1 MAGAFG
7 LRSGEVLPIYNASH
21 SMRPFDRFHL
31 AGIKTLNFGR
41 RIAFGCKWTPRAAQ
55 TAALARKEAAAL
67 KHDCVQEIHF
77 TVALGHLGE
86 GLAAEHLKYLGFQY
100 ERALAQ
106 AQAIV
111 GTGTVTLESTSIP
124 FSDGV
129 RRIITV
135 AKRFSL
141 RDGLWYFGTE
151 HLFLALLQ
159 EPDKLL
165 RQLVEAKGLV
175 LDAYRTETEN
185 IYRETLKK
193 RLLHSRP
200 MA

>member
-1 MAGAFG
+1 MRAFDG
-7 LRSGEVLPIYNASH
+7 FR
-21 SMRPFDRFHL
+21 L
-31 AGIKTLNFGR
+31 AAIKTVNLGR
-41 RIAFGCKWTPRAAQ
+41 RLAFGCKWTPRAAQ
-55 TAALARKEAAAL
+55 TAALARKEASTL
-67 KHDCVQEIHF
+67 KHDCVQETHF
-77 TVALGHLGE
+77 TVALGHMGE
-86 GLAAEHLKYLGFQY
+86 GLAAERLKYLGFQY

-111 GTGTVTLESTSIP
+111 GTGTVTMESTAIP

-135 AKRFSL
+135 AQRLSL
-141 RDGLWYFGTE
+141 RDGLWYFGTD

-159 EPDKLL
+159 EPEKLL

-175 LDAYRTETEN
+175 LHEYRTETEN
-185 IYRETLKK
+185 IYRDPLKK
-193 RLLHSRP
+193 RLLHSEP